1 MSGALDILY
10 NTLDTIGKLE
20 TLHGQHMGLPNIKEY
35 ITTVEIAQVK

>member
-10 NTLDTIGKLE
+10 TLGTIGKLE